1 MVQAGA
7 SCLLDIGLTYIS
19 SGLVS
24 NTDKYSKAI
33 LNKLKMNP
41 AFVTKRLLKYG
52 VSETAIL
59 SFKNGITKESIKKII
74 DETIEEYEQEE
85 NK

>member
-1 MVQAGA
+1 VP
-7 SCLLDIGLTYIS
+7 YIS

-24 NTDKYSKAI
+24 NTDKYSKII
-33 LNKLKMNP
+33 LNKLTTNP

-52 VSETAIL
+52 VTETAIQ